1 MPTEKLIA
9 PGARI
14 VVRDAEWLVRK
25 VDVYHR
31 ETTEGMKQVRSITA
45 VGVSEIVRDKDAV
58 FIDEIEE
65 NYGRM
70 RNRNSEQ
77 EPGIE
82 VLDPADT
89 KLVLDTSSEYRK
101 AILYIESNLRRIAPS
116 DSNLY
121 VGHKA
126 AMDPLDYQ
134 LEPTI
139 QALKQ
144 PRQRILIADA
154 VGLGKTLEAG
164 ILVSELIKRGKG
176 KRILVVTVKGMLTQF
191 QKEWWTR
198 FTIPLVRL
206 DSIGIQ
212 RIRNKIPTYH
222 NPFYFYDK
230 AIISVDTLKRER
242 EYRHYI
248 EKANWDI
255 IVIDEAQHVADR
267 GTGADRAKLARL
279 LSGRSDTMLLL
290 SATPHDGRP
299 RSFASLMNMLDPT
312 AIANP
317 DNYGPEDI
325 RGLYIRRF
333 KRDVAEQVRGNFPEP
348 NIECHHSQASAS
360 EESAFYCLVKLK
372 LKAMDRHQT
381 AGELFKTLLEKS
393 LFSSPAAC
401 IATIENRIKRHSNS
415 DDPEIKQDISELR
428 SLSHLVQQ
436 IDKGS
441 FSKYQQL
448 LQLIKG
454 KKQGEFG
461 WTGQKSEDR
470 IVIFTERI
478 ETLNFLAT
486 HLPSDL
492 NLKQE
497 QICVLQGSD
506 RDVDQQKAV
515 EEFGQRSSPL
525 RLMLATDVASEGIN
539 LHFFCHRLIH
549 FDIPWSLMTF
559 QQRNGRIDRYGQEEI
574 PEIRYLATISG
585 ESKIHNDQRIIEIL
599 IGKDKQARKNIGDPS
614 AFMGLYDERE
624 EEKFTGRAI
633 EAGKTP
639 EQFDEETNEI
649 ARKFTDPETDIM
661 ALLFADSGEEK
672 ESVSG
677 YKKELPTLFSNSY
690 SYVKSALEE
699 LVVDGYKI
707 QTQFHEESQTADITL
722 NDELRHRLKKLPDEI
737 IPDDEIIRLSIDKRK
752 IAQALEDA
760 RRAESAWPTVHYLWD
775 QHPVIDWLNDKVSAL
790 FRRHE
795 APVVLLPQMPPGQV
809 TFIMSGLIPNR
820 KGHPLIQQWM
830 ALTFENNKFKAVEP
844 FEEVAKRMELGRKRL
859 PNPGKSI
866 DLEPLKPLLVDAV
879 TRLSE
884 LMKQKRKDFDNFIKS
899 TLDESLAKLEAARGR
914 HYEQLSIP
922 LLGMTEV
929 AASAQKQMKKRQVD
943 RNIEEYKEWVRE
955 TMETEA
961 SPFIQVIA
969 VFVSEK
975 LT

>member
-1 MPTEKLIA
+1 MPSNKVIA

-31 ETTEGMKQVRSITA
+31 ETKEGVKQVRSIKA
-45 VGVSEIVRDKDAV
+45 IGVSEIVRDKDAI

-70 RNRNSEQ
+70 RNRNSEL

-89 KLVLDTSSEYRK
+89 KLVIDTSSEYRK

-116 DSNLY
+116 DGNLY

-134 LEPTI
+134 LEPAI

-176 KRILVVTVKGMLTQF
+176 KRILVVTVKGMLAQF

-206 DSIGIQ
+206 DSVGIQ

-290 SATPHDGRP
+290 SATPHDGKP

-325 RGLYIRRF
+325 KGLYIRRF
-333 KRDVAEQVRGNFPEP
+333 KKDVAEQVRGNFPEP
-348 NIECHHSQASAS
+348 NIDSHHTQASAS
-360 EESAFYCLVKLK
+360 EESAFHCLANLK

-381 AGELFKTLLEKS
+381 AGELFKTLVEKS

-401 IATIENRIKRHSNS
+401 VTTIENRIKQHTKSENA
-415 DDPEIKQDISELR
+415 EIKQDIAA
-428 SLSHLVQQ
+428 LSDLNNLVKQ
-436 IDKGS
+436 IDKSS
-441 FSKYQQL
+441 FSKYQLL
-448 LQLIKG
+448 LQLITGTG
-454 KKQGEFG
+454 KSEFA
-461 WTGQKSEDR
+461 WTGREPEDR

-478 ETLNFLAT
+478 ETLKFLERN
-486 HLPSDL
+486 LPMDL
-492 NLKQE
+492 NLTPE
-497 QICVLQGSD
+497 QVCVLQGSD

-515 EEFGQRSSPL
+515 EEFGQKSSPL

-559 QQRNGRIDRYGQEEI
+559 QQRNGRIDRYGQDKV

-585 ESKIHNDQRIIEIL
+585 EKKIHNDQRIVEIL
-599 IGKDKQARKNIGDPS
+599 INKDKQARKNIGDPS
-614 AFMGLYDERE
+614 AFMGLFDERE

-633 EAGKTP
+633 EENKTP
-639 EQFDEETNEI
+639 EQFDEETNLI
-649 ARKFTDPETDIM
+649 AKKFVEPETDIM
-661 ALLFADSGEEK
+661 ALLFDRSDEDRAA
-672 ESVSG
+672 VSEF
-677 YKKELPTLFSNSY
+677 KRDPHTLFDSSY
-690 SYVKSALEE
+690 AYVKTALDE
-699 LVVDGYKI
+699 LIMDGYKL
-707 QTQFHEESQTADITL
+707 QTQFHDETHTAEITL

-737 IPDDEIIRLSIDKRK
+737 IPDDEVIRLSIDKKK
-752 IAQALEDA
+752 IATALEEA
-760 RRAESAWPTVHYLWD
+760 RRAESSWPTVHYLWD
-775 QHPVIDWLNDKVSAL
+775 QHPVIDWLNDKVSAM

-795 APVVLLPQMPPGQV
+795 APVVLLPHLPPGQV
-809 TFIMSGLIPNR
+809 IFILSGLIQTARVTSLRSICLNASM
-820 KGHPLIQQWM
+820 PL
-830 ALTFENNKFKAVEP
+830 N
-844 FEEVAKRMELGRKRL
+844 
-859 PNPGKSI
+859 
-866 DLEPLKPLLVDAV
+866 LE
-879 TRLSE
+879 TS
-884 LMKQKRKDFDNFIKS
+884 
-899 TLDESLAKLEAARGR
+899 
-914 HYEQLSIP
+914 
-922 LLGMTEV
+922 
-929 AASAQKQMKKRQVD
+929 
-943 RNIEEYKEWVRE
+943 
-955 TMETEA
+955 
-961 SPFIQVIA
+961 
-969 VFVSEK
+969 
-975 LT
+975 